1 MPDLA
6 RRVLAKL
13 DREQKDGRLLVAP
26 TQTYADAVAE
36 MPLDRFA
43 RAGMIVEVDSAIL
56 GQRVWFVSGE
66 AEVQRLLRQGIG
78 RGNIYS
84 AVELMSLLSLPGL
97 NNEAVKSV
105 HVAKR
110 LFDGTVEPGA

>member
-1 MPDLA
+1 MPELA

-13 DREQKDGRLLVAP
+13 DRKRKDSRLPAAP
-26 TQTYADAVAE
+26 IQTYADAVAE
-36 MPLDRFA
+36 MPLEQFA
-43 RAGMIVEVDSAIL
+43 RAGLIVEVDSAIL

-66 AEVQRLLRQGIG
+66 AEIQRLLRQGIG

-84 AVELMSLLSLPGL
+84 VVELMSLLSLPGL

-105 HVAKR
+105 HVAKL
-110 LFDGTVEPGA
+110 LFDGTVEPRA